1 MLEQNFC
8 TNDEITEF
16 KDGAN
21 FRISGIC
28 KKHEQDIFPNEDLM
42 EDALI
47 LYTELASHQKLTE
60 LIAFFDDEKLIYT
73 DTVLAK
79 LKDLNKLDPQMYF
92 DVMKVIAFMLKVKD
106 INGEVD
112 FAKRMAD
119 YLVNG
124 LIASFR
130 NSGIPVTVEE
140 PDDETTEPVFEEGNK
155 NDEPESDTSS
165 ETESKSESVK
175 ETESHEDEPV
185 NTETESE
192 PAKKKR
198 PVKK

>member
-8 TNDEITEF
+8 TNDELTEF

-28 KKHEQDIFPNEDLM
+28 KKHEQDAFPNEDLM
-42 EDALI
+42 EDALM
-47 LYTELASHQKLTE
+47 LYTELASHQKLIE
-60 LIAFFDDEKLIYT
+60 LITFFDDDKLIYT
-73 DTVLAK
+73 DAVLTK
-79 LKDLNKLDPQMYF
+79 LKDINKLDPQMYF

-112 FAKRMAD
+112 FAKRMSE

-140 PDDETTEPVFEEGNK
+140 HGEETTEPVFEENK
-155 NDEPESDTSS
+155 SDDEPEVEESKEEEPIKENEPDKEEPINS
-165 ETESKSESVK
+165 ETES
-175 ETESHEDEPV
+175 ET
-185 NTETESE
+185 TETT
-192 PAKKKR
+192 KKKR
-198 PVKK
+198 PVKR

>member
-8 TNDEITEF
+8 TNDELTEF

-28 KKHEQDIFPNEDLM
+28 KKHEQDAFPNEDLM
-42 EDALI
+42 EDALM

-60 LIAFFDDEKLIYT
+60 LITFFDDDKLIYT
-73 DTVLAK
+73 DAVLTK
-79 LKDLNKLDPQMYF
+79 LKDINKLDPQMYF

-112 FAKRMAD
+112 FVKRMSE

-130 NSGIPVTVEE
+130 NSGIPITVEE
-140 PDDETTEPVFEEGNK
+140 PDEETTEPVFEENK
-155 NDEPESDTSS
+155 SDDEPEV
-165 ETESKSESVK
+165 EESKDEEEPVK
-175 ETESHEDEPV
+175 ENQPDKEEPV
-185 NTETESE
+185 NPETESE
-192 PAKKKR
+192 TTEIAKKKR
-198 PVKK
+198 PAKR